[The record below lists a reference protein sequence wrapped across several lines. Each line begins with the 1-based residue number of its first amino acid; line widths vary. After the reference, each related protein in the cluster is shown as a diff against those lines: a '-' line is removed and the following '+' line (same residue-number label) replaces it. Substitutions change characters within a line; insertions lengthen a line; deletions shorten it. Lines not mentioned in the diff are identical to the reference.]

1 MGECCLTTEL
11 KLLFLPQNTFKWS
24 GKKSLVRYLNQ
35 CPWNIASAL
44 FTGSPVMSLYAF
56 VFTFSCVLCQGLAAY
71 PRDLWFIAVS
81 ACIEP
86 LPPPPRSPF
95 VFHFLKEERYFIVW
109 NTTFIICIKQ
119 RNWDNFDLIHL
130 SFIVHTLLCHWNLQW
145 SVGLFSLRKASCNRV
160 VLPSP
165 NVTPNVS
172 ERNTMVLF
180 TKQWKHDVC
189 RTLKV
194 SLQDMY
200 FKCSKVL
207 LKMCTEC

>member
-24 GKKSLVRYLNQ
+24 GKKSLVLYLNQ

-86 LPPPPRSPF
+86 LPPPSPF
-95 VFHFLKEERYFIVW
+95 PFCLPFLERREIFHCMKY
-109 NTTFIICIKQ
+109 
-119 RNWDNFDLIHL
+119 NFYYLYKTEKL
-130 SFIVHTLLCHWNLQW
+130 GQFWFNS
-145 SVGLFSLRKASCNRV
+145 SLFYCAYS
-160 VLPSP
+160 
-165 NVTPNVS
+165 T
-172 ERNTMVLF
+172 
-180 TKQWKHDVC
+180 
-189 RTLKV
+189 V
-194 SLQDMY
+194 SLEFAVISWVVFLEESQ
-200 FKCSKVL
+200 L
-207 LKMCTEC
+207 Q